1 MRIYQILFSPTG
13 GTKKVA
19 APFAE
24 VFGRE
29 VSTIDLT
36 DASMDFSQISLAKED
51 ICVVAVPSF
60 GGQVPAIAAERL
72 ERIRAN
78 GAMAILVVVY
88 GNRAYPN
95 SGCRGQ
101 DEEDLQRAQKERTVS
116 RRMTKG

>member
-36 DASMDFSQISLAKED
+36 DASMDFSQISLDKED

-60 GGQVPAIAAERL
+60 GGRVP
-72 ERIRAN
+72 
-78 GAMAILVVVY
+78 
-88 GNRAYPN
+88 P
-95 SGCRGQ
+95 
-101 DEEDLQRAQKERTVS
+101 S
-116 RRMTKG
+116 RRNGWSASAPTAQWPFWWWSMETGPMMTRCWN